1 MEPGTRSKELRV
13 TTDSRVRIGVAGFIV
28 GALIGILLGFV
39 LDDGNGESS
48 PQDPGASVAGP
59 GPSTEAN
66 GVPLGYAH
74 TEEGALAAARGFALL
89 TASDVIRDKDAY
101 VKAMR
106 TIAAPDWLEDAE
118 DQAVN
123 GYEFLVDRYGED
135 VDVSAA
141 VLRYDIVD
149 FSPTQAEIKFWVVS
163 VAAGSLRSTVDE
175 VWGTAIVELAWVDG
189 DWRVSGAEN
198 TTGPAPVD
206 LPTSSSRESAASLM
220 EELDEFVDF
229 AP

>member
-1 MEPGTRSKELRV
+1 M
-13 TTDSRVRIGVAGFIV
+13 TTDSRVRIGSAGVIV
-28 GALIGILLGFV
+28 GILIGTLLGFV
-39 LDDGNGESS
+39 LDDGNGEPPAQERTPS
-48 PQDPGASVAGP
+48 AAGP

-66 GVPLGYAH
+66 GVPVGYAR

-89 TASDVIRDKDAY
+89 SASDVIRDKAAY
-101 VKAMR
+101 VRAMQ
-106 TIAAPDWLEDAE
+106 TIAAPDWSDHAKDLAL
-118 DQAVN
+118 N
-123 GYEFLVDRYGED
+123 GYEFLIDRYGPD

-149 FSPTQAEIKFWVVS
+149 FSPTQAEIELWVVS
-163 VAAGSLRSTVDE
+163 VAAGSLRPTVDE
-175 VWGTAIVELAWVDG
+175 VWGTALVELAWVDG

-206 LPTSSSRESAASLM
+206 LPTTSSEESAATLM
-220 EELDEFVDF
+220 EELDEYVDF